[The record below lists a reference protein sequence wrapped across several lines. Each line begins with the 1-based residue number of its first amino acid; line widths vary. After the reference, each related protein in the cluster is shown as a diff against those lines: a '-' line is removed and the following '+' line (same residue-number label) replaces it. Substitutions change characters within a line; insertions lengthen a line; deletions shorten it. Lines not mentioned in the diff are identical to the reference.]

1 MTVPVRT
8 QYVTAKPGTNCDAGT
23 NSVEYVTIHETANQS
38 KGANAKAHANL
49 QSGGNVRSASWH
61 ETCDDKEAVLS
72 FPASVRCW
80 HAGSRAGNHRSY
92 GIEICVNS
100 DGDFAKAVDHAAQR
114 AAAVLKQRGL
124 PISRLVQHNYWS
136 GKNCPTFLRSGS
148 KGITWADFVQ
158 KVSHYLSGGTPAPK
172 PPTPAPTPSKLT
184 VDGFIGPQSTRRWQE
199 VSGTPVDGVITG
211 QGRADEKY
219 HVRLESVQ
227 YQGNGD
233 SSLVRNMQTVL
244 KQRGLYA
251 GAIDGYLGP
260 NTIRAWQKS
269 QGLKADGFF
278 GPASAEHLQRL
289 LNEGR
294 WI

>member
-1 MTVPVRT
+1 MAVSTRA
-8 QYVTAKPGTNCDAGT
+8 QYVKAKPGTNCDAGT
-23 NSVEYVTIHETANQS
+23 NSVEFVTIHETANQS
-38 KGANAKAHANL
+38 PGANAKAHGNL
-49 QSGGNVRSASWH
+49 QSNGNVRSASWH
-61 ETCDDKEAVLS
+61 ESVDDREAVLS

-100 DGDFAKAVDHAAQR
+100 DGNFAKAVDNAAQR

-124 PISRLVQHNYWS
+124 GINRLVQHTYWS
-136 GKNCPTFLRSGS
+136 GKNCPTFLRNGS
-148 KGITWADFVQ
+148 KGITWQDFVN
-158 KVSHYLSGGTPAPK
+158 KVSHYLSGTTPAPK
-172 PPTPAPTPSKLT
+172 PPAPKPSGKLKVDGYIGPESTGRWQQVAGTT
-184 VDGFIGPQSTRRWQE
+184 VDR
-199 VSGTPVDGVITG
+199 VITG

-233 SSLVRNMQTVL
+233 SSLVRKVQETL
-244 KQRGLYA
+244 KKRGLYA

-260 NTIRAWQKS
+260 NTIKGWQRS
-269 QGLKADGFF
+269 QGLEVDGYF
-278 GPASAEHLQRL
+278 GPACAKHLQNL
-289 LNEGR
+289 LNAGR